1 MLLIGCG
8 LIPRNLERSIFY
20 TPNLLIYSPLI
31 ISVMLQ
37 AIVIGNVGADAQ
49 VQNKD
54 GREFVTFRV
63 AHNDEW
69 TDQQG
74 VKHSNTI
81 WVDCIMNGHP
91 KVTEFIKA
99 GTQVVCQGNLS
110 LRVYSS
116 PKDRCMKAGAT
127 INVSNVQLIGGSVD
141 EVPRR
146 LYDTNGA
153 MHEVRKAFYS
163 DVKAC
168 SLVSS
173 RGESFIVDE
182 NGWIAKAQPATQE
195 GTSNEQQ

>member
-1 MLLIGCG
+1 
-8 LIPRNLERSIFY
+8 
-20 TPNLLIYSPLI
+20 
-31 ISVMLQ
+31 MLQ
-37 AIVIGNVGADAQ
+37 SIVIGNVGADAQ

-91 KVTEFIKA
+91 KVAEFIKA

-127 INVSNVQLIGGSVD
+127 INVSNVQLLGGSVD

-146 LYDTNGA
+146 LYDTDGT

-163 DVKAC
+163 DVKGC

-173 RGESFIVDE
+173 RGESFNVDA
-182 NGWIAKAQPATQE
+182 NGWITKEQPTTQE

>member
-1 MLLIGCG
+1 
-8 LIPRNLERSIFY
+8 
-20 TPNLLIYSPLI
+20 
-31 ISVMLQ
+31 MLQ

-69 TDQQG
+69 TDQSG
-74 VKHSNTI
+74 TKHSNTI

-91 KVTEFIKA
+91 KVAEFIKA

-127 INVSNVQLIGGSVD
+127 INVSNVQLLGGSVD
-141 EVPRR
+141 EVPRK
-146 LYDTNGA
+146 LYDRSGVQ
-153 MHEVRKAFYS
+153 HDVHKAYYT
-163 DVKAC
+163 DVSKC
-168 SLVSS
+168 LLTSS
-173 RGESFIVDE
+173 RGELYDVNKGGFISKVQ
-182 NGWIAKAQPATQE
+182 GPTTE
-195 GTSNEQQ
+195 GTDNEQQ